1 LPTSSAFLRAVRTS
15 SVSSPICLPVLP
27 SCLPA
32 FLTCLAT
39 PFRPDPVP
47 GIGTPRT
54 RFGFPLSRLPRRT
67 PPTSPAAAVATPVT
81 TWVFD
86 GDPFEFDRRAFPR
99 DRDELP
105 RLRDDPDPDRAD
117 AVRRLDALVPFDPLR
132 EPEFVDLRLELA
144 DLPRELVDL
153 VLLGELVDLLLL
165 VLLDLL
171 PELAWAITPPL
182 GRCPRALEFAY
193 PD

>member
-1 LPTSSAFLRAVRTS
+1 
-15 SVSSPICLPVLP
+15 
-27 SCLPA
+27 
-32 FLTCLAT
+32 
-39 PFRPDPVP
+39 
-47 GIGTPRT
+47 
-54 RFGFPLSRLPRRT
+54 
-67 PPTSPAAAVATPVT
+67 VATPVT

-171 PELAWAITPPL
+171 PELAWAITPP
-182 GRCPRALEFAY
+182 
-193 PD
+193 